1 MQILLLFC
9 HLHIIYLFPSFNS
22 FFCKDTCDVLILFMA
37 VNTILHRRT
46 VLRHCTVI
54 YHVNGK
60 LTLCKRLVVNTA
72 SFVHDSLITT
82 CTQHFF
88 EIPEMNIFQ
97 GYVLAVLHAQY
108 HQQIIWLHY
117 IVFLIARGFRRLLN
131 NACFKEKACK
141 YDHTEAL

>member
-1 MQILLLFC
+1 MKRVIFIRRIYAHLKVVFICKFYYFSVIFILFISFLLL
-9 HLHIIYLFPSFNS
+9 IPSFNS

-88 EIPEMNIFQ
+88 EILEMNIFQ
-97 GYVLAVLHAQY
+97 GYVLAVLHA
-108 HQQIIWLHY
+108 
-117 IVFLIARGFRRLLN
+117 
-131 NACFKEKACK
+131 
-141 YDHTEAL
+141 